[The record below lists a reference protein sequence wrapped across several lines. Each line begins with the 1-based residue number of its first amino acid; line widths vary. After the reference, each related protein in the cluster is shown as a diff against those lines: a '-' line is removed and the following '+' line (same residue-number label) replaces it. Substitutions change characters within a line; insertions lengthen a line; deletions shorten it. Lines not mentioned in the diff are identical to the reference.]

1 MENLVPLFPFI
12 RNLGKYK
19 DMLLKYILLAVVAYM
34 VYKGL
39 NPLKKVQAPEQ
50 EESSSDFVDY
60 EEIDD

>member
-1 MENLVPLFPFI
+1 
-12 RNLGKYK
+12 
-19 DMLLKYILLAVVAYM
+19 MLLKYILLAVVAYM